1 MLTIYNND
9 FNDDH
14 AEILYKGEE
23 TNAWKLTGNKTVD
36 LTLKV
41 GQFEETVEGT
51 ISSIQLVDL
60 LKANLPLYGAALLFT
75 VIVIVLIVVLIRI
88 ISMNKRRNRRNR
100 YYR

>member
-1 MLTIYNND
+1 MTLMNE
-9 FNDDH
+9 H
-14 AEILYKGEE
+14 AEIVYNGKE
-23 TNAWKLTGNKTVD
+23 TNAWKLAGNKPVD
-36 LTLKV
+36 LTLKI

-51 ISSIQLVDL
+51 IALTTGDL

>member
-1 MLTIYNND
+1 MIMLKYYI
-9 FNDDH
+9 
-14 AEILYKGEE
+14 
-23 TNAWKLTGNKTVD
+23 NAWKLTGNKTVN

-51 ISSIQLVDL
+51 ITLTTGDL

-75 VIVIVLIVVLIRI
+75 VIIIVLVVVLIKLI
-88 ISMNKRRNRRNR
+88 NMNKRKSRRNR